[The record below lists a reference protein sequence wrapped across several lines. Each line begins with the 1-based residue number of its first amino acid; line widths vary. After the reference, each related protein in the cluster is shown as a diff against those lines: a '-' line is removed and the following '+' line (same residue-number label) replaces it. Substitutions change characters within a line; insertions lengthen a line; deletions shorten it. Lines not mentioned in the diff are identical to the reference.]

1 MKKGQIMTIWLYKI
15 NYKYIKKS
23 SMDLYLWKGVWNKAS
38 IFRNHV
44 ILIIFFSQTH
54 IKSSYLCNRN
64 MAIDTTPSIKDEPK
78 KRLLESRAPRSLV
91 NKKKSKAASANFNDS
106 NKRHL
111 PKNDALLIMCVCLL
125 WNCTIHTLLHPF
137 K

>member
-1 MKKGQIMTIWLYKI
+1 
-15 NYKYIKKS
+15 
-23 SMDLYLWKGVWNKAS
+23 
-38 IFRNHV
+38 
-44 ILIIFFSQTH
+44 
-54 IKSSYLCNRN
+54 

-125 WNCTIHTLLHPF
+125 GNCTIHTLLHLSNRSQY
-137 K
+137 